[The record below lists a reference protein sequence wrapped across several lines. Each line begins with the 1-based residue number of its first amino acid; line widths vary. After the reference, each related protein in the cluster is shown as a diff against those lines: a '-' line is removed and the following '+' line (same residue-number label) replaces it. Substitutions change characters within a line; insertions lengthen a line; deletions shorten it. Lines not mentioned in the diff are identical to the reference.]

1 MSIVMNV
8 PEVTAAEVTTMAEP
22 EVYLEKLSAFSRML
36 RLAGL
41 PVSPKETA
49 DACEILIQLGFDDR
63 EKVKTALRTVFAK
76 SREEQHTFDRTF
88 DSFFLS
94 EEAMKAQATEE
105 ALQQRRMEMEKQKAM
120 EDLQLNG
127 HPMDFTDDQR
137 EAYASLP
144 EENKEKLRSFMNR
157 FRNNAERNPELY
169 SNFIHSVFAKS
180 ILEQQ
185 LKLEDAGIGCAD
197 MDPDMGLLFRD
208 ISQFQDKE
216 IPKAIAIIQKI
227 TQQINAELSF
237 QRRNRGHSG
246 KLDFRRTIRKG
257 LETGGSFYK
266 LKYKKKHQRKRHL
279 VLLCDVSG
287 SMVQFSEFVLRFILS
302 MNNVSESSRC
312 FLFSEDMCEADA
324 FSLQNMDTFR
334 EYVRST
340 GVFGRGTN
348 LGKALAQ
355 LCKMKPAALN
365 DSTTLLILSDAQTVD
380 RETAVRALLEA
391 KRLAGQVIWL
401 NPLAENHWKHQKSAQ
416 IMASVCTMVSCNTL
430 SALSN
435 ACKRLIQH

>member
-1 MSIVMNV
+1 MV
-8 PEVTAAEVTTMAEP
+8 EP
-22 EVYLEKLSAFSRML
+22 AVYLEKLSAFSRML
-36 RLAGL
+36 RLEGL

-49 DACEILIQLGFDDR
+49 DACEILINLGFEDR
-63 EKVKTALRTVFAK
+63 TLVKTALRTVFAK
-76 SREEQHTFDRTF
+76 SREEQRIFDRTF
-88 DSFFLS
+88 DGFFLS
-94 EEAMKAQATEE
+94 EEAMKAQATRRAQEE
-105 ALQQRRMEMEKQKAM
+105 MQLEQARQQAM
-120 EDLQLNG
+120 EELQLNG
-127 HPMDFTDDQR
+127 RPMEFTDDQR
-137 EAYASLP
+137 EAYAMLP
-144 EENKEKLRSFMNR
+144 EENKEKLRNFMNR
-157 FRNNAERNPELY
+157 FRDNAERNPELY

-185 LKLEDAGIGCAD
+185 LRLEDAGIGCAD

-216 IPKAIAIIQKI
+216 IPKAVAVIQKI
-227 TQQINAELSF
+227 TQQINAELSYK
-237 QRRNRGHSG
+237 RKNRGHSG
-246 KLDFRRTIRKG
+246 SLDFRRTIRKG

-266 LKYKKKHQRKRHL
+266 LKYKKKRQHKRHL

-312 FLFSEDMCEADA
+312 FLFSEEMREADA
-324 FSLQNMDTFR
+324 FSLQNMDSFR
-334 EYVRST
+334 EYVRQS

-348 LGKALAQ
+348 LGRALTE

-401 NPLAENHWKHQKSAQ
+401 NPLAEHHWKHQKSAQ
-416 IMASVCTMVSCNTL
+416 LMASICTMVSCNTL
-430 SALSN
+430 HALSN

>member
-1 MSIVMNV
+1 
-8 PEVTAAEVTTMAEP
+8 MAEP

>member
-1 MSIVMNV
+1 
-8 PEVTAAEVTTMAEP
+8 MAEP
-22 EVYLEKLSAFSRML
+22 QVYLEKLSAFSRML
-36 RLAGL
+36 RLEGL

-49 DACEILIQLGFDDR
+49 DACQILIGLGFEDR
-63 EKVKTALRTVFAK
+63 QTVKTALRTVFAK

-88 DSFFLS
+88 DGFFLS
-94 EEAMKAQATEE
+94 EEAMKAQAKDAALEE
-105 ALQQRRMEMEKQKAM
+105 RRMEQARQQAM
-120 EDLQLNG
+120 EELQLNG
-127 HPMDFTDDQR
+127 QLMDFTDDQR

-144 EENKEKLRSFMNR
+144 EENKEKLRNFMGR
-157 FRNNAERNPELY
+157 FRDNAERNPELY

-185 LKLEDAGIGCAD
+185 LKLEDAGLGCAD

-208 ISQFQDKE
+208 ISRFQDKE

-227 TQQINAELSF
+227 TQQINAELSYK
-237 QRRNRGHSG
+237 RKNRGHSG

-266 LKYKKKHQRKRHL
+266 LKYKKKRQRKRHL

-302 MNNVSESSRC
+302 MNNVSKSSRC
-312 FLFSEDMCEADA
+312 FLFSEEMCEADA

-348 LGKALAQ
+348 LGRALTA
-355 LCKMKPAALN
+355 LRKMKPAALN

-380 RETAVRALLEA
+380 RDTAVQALLEA

-416 IMASVCTMVSCNTL
+416 IMSTICTMVSCNTL
-430 SALSN
+430 NALSS
-435 ACKRLIQH
+435 ACKKLISL

>member
-1 MSIVMNV
+1 
-8 PEVTAAEVTTMAEP
+8 MADP
-22 EVYLEKLSAFSRML
+22 DVYLEKLSAFSRML

-49 DACEILIQLGFDDR
+49 DACEILIGLGFEDR
-63 EKVKTALRTVFAK
+63 EMVKTALRTVFAK
-76 SREEQHTFDRTF
+76 SREEQHIFDRTF
-88 DSFFLS
+88 DGFFLS
-94 EEAMKAQATEE
+94 EEAMKAQATEQ
-105 ALQQRRMEMEKQKAM
+105 ALEEKRMEEARRQAM
-120 EDLQLNG
+120 EDLQVNG
-127 HPMDFTDDQR
+127 QPMDFTDDQR

-144 EENKEKLRSFMNR
+144 EKDKERLLSFKNR
-157 FRNNAERNPELY
+157 FRDNAERNPELY
-169 SNFIHSVFAKS
+169 GNFIHSVFAKS

-185 LKLEDAGIGCAD
+185 LRMEDAGIGCAD

-216 IPKAIAIIQKI
+216 IPKAVAVIQKI
-227 TQQINAELSF
+227 TQQINSELSA

-246 KLDFRRTIRKG
+246 QLDFRRTIRKG

-266 LKYKKKHQRKRHL
+266 LKYKKKRQHKRHL

-302 MNNVSESSRC
+302 MNNVSDASRC
-312 FLFSEDMCEADA
+312 FLFSEEMCEADA

-334 EYVRST
+334 DYVRST

-348 LGKALAQ
+348 LGKALTQ

-380 RETAVRALLEA
+380 RENAVRALLEA
-391 KRLAGQVIWL
+391 KRLSGQVLWL

-416 IMASVCTMVSCNTL
+416 IMASICTMVSCNTL

-435 ACKRLIQH
+435 ACKRLIRH